1 MPSGRLRRLASE
13 TAIYGLSSILARLLN
28 FLLFPFY
35 SHVFAPDAYG
45 VVSIVYT
52 AFIFLNIL
60 YQYGMESAYLRFAVE
75 AQTPETRRRL
85 FSTAV
90 GSLLATSLGLS
101 LFMVLF
107 PAPIAAFIDLE
118 THYQWL
124 LYYVALIL
132 VLDTLAVVPF
142 AELRLQ
148 NRPWRFA
155 LIRLLGV
162 AVNVGLN
169 IGLLVGLRWGLEAVF
184 FANATASAVTLLLL
198 APEFAR
204 WLRPVFDKALW
215 QRLLRFGLPFLPG
228 GLGYAITDRIN
239 LLFLKRLSPEQ
250 VKQLYGDRFDLEAL
264 AREADRAAQIVLE
277 RAGGALSPEVLKRM
291 SEAAQAVYG
300 NHVVGV
306 YNGVLKLAIFL
317 MLFVQMFRFA
327 WQPFF
332 LQHARDPDSPRL
344 FARVFV
350 LLTALS
356 LFIFLAVSFFAQE
369 IVRFPLPGG
378 YALVN
383 ARYWTGL
390 FIVPVALLGYLFQG
404 WYYVF
409 SAGAYLK
416 HRTGYFVPCTLVGA
430 AVSLMLN
437 ALLVP
442 RWGMLGA
449 AWATTLAY
457 AVMALLLW
465 RLIQPY
471 YPVPYPWPQVLA
483 MGIWT
488 GMLFGTWHSWP
499 LLHHPFAEA
508 LLLLAFI
515 GGFFLLGV
523 VRAQELRALFPG
535 RPSSA

>member
-1 MPSGRLRRLASE
+1 MPSGRLHRLASE

-28 FLLFPFY
+28 FFLFPFY
-35 SHVFAPDAYG
+35 SHVFPPDAYG
-45 VVSIVYT
+45 IISIVYT
-52 AFIFLNIL
+52 AFIFLNIV

-75 AQTPETRRRL
+75 AETLETRRHI
-85 FSTAV
+85 FSTTV
-90 GSLLATSLGLS
+90 GSLLLTSLGFS
-101 LFMVLF
+101 LLMVLF
-107 PAPIAAFIDLE
+107 PEPIAMLIDLE
-118 THYQWL
+118 ARYQWL

-155 LIRLLGV
+155 LIRLAGV
-162 AVNVGLN
+162 IVNVGLN
-169 IGLLVGLRWGLEAVF
+169 VWLLIGRHWGLEAVF
-184 FANATASAVTLLLL
+184 FANAIASAVTLLLL
-198 APEFAR
+198 GPEF
-204 WLRPVFDKALW
+204 LRLMRPAFDQKLW

-250 VKQLYGDRFDLEAL
+250 VRQLYGDRFDLEAL
-264 AREADRAAQIVLE
+264 AHEAERAAQAVLE
-277 RAGGALSPEVLKRM
+277 RASGVLSPEVQHRM
-291 SEAAQAVYG
+291 SEAAQAVYA

-332 LQHARDPDSPRL
+332 LQHARDPDAPHL
-344 FARVFV
+344 FARVLV
-350 LLTALS
+350 LLSAIS
-356 LFIFLAVSFFAQE
+356 LLIFLAVSLFAQE
-369 IVRFPLPGG
+369 IVRLPLPGG
-378 YALVN
+378 YVLVN

-409 SAGAYLK
+409 SAGAYLQ
-416 HRTGYFVPCTLVGA
+416 HRTGYFVPCTLAGA
-430 AVSLMLN
+430 AASLMLN

-457 AVMALLLW
+457 ALMALLLW
-465 RLIQPY
+465 RLIQPH
-471 YPVPYPWPQVLA
+471 YPVPYPWHQVLA
-483 MGIWT
+483 MGVWA
-488 GMLFGTWHSWP
+488 GLLFGAWHSWP
-499 LLHHPFAEA
+499 LLQHPLPEV
-508 LLLLAFI
+508 LLLFAFI
-515 GGFFLLGV
+515 GGLFSLRV
-523 VRAQELRALFPG
+523 VRVQEVRSLFTHRA
-535 RPSSA
+535 SSA